1 VRRLDISLGYCFVDG
16 DEGEIEGC
24 DEGKSRSKRKR
35 VLPCKL
41 HRPATDSRA
50 TGKRD
55 WAGTSERRKGNKQ
68 LIVVWVSGDDDSG
81 SRSRPMR
88 AQEGVG
94 WIVAMFELA
103 GSKVNGLFEVRRGDP
118 LFAGCVLVVE
128 GRQAK
133 RLESAYPEKNLEG

>member
-1 VRRLDISLGYCFVDG
+1 
-16 DEGEIEGC
+16 
-24 DEGKSRSKRKR
+24 
-35 VLPCKL
+35 
-41 HRPATDSRA
+41 
-50 TGKRD
+50 
-55 WAGTSERRKGNKQ
+55 

-103 GSKVNGLFEVRRGDP
+103 GSKVNGLFEARRGDP
-118 LFAGCVLVVE
+118 LFARCLLVVE